1 MFSFESSKLV
11 GVVFKTDTQSDFE
24 LVKKFLHFLS
34 DQDNKVVAICFVD
47 NKKIPDYYLL
57 RKGFNFFSRNDL
69 NFFFIPKTNFVLDF
83 IEKPIDMLID
93 LSIDE
98 NFPLYYISSLSKA
111 KFKIG
116 KQQKEHNCF
125 DVMIDNSKNNSVET
139 LIEHIK
145 HYIPVLYG
153 AN

>member
-1 MFSFESSKLV
+1 MFSFETSKIV

-24 LVKKFLHFLS
+24 LVKRFLHFLS
-34 DQDNKVVAICFVD
+34 DQDNKVVALCFVD
-47 NKKIPDYYLL
+47 NKKVPDYYLL

-69 NFFFIPKTNFVLDF
+69 NFFFIPKTNFIADF

-93 LSIDE
+93 LSIDD
-98 NFPLYYISSLSKA
+98 NFPLNYISSLSNA

-116 KQQKEHNCF
+116 KFQKERNCF
-125 DVMIDNSKNNSVET
+125 DVMIDNKKDNSVET
-139 LIEHIK
+139 LIKHIK